1 MQTCLGGG
9 ARRIA
14 SMAFPTLLSL
24 RGSTLADLRLR
35 LAERLFSHAGR
46 MYMQD
51 NLRSTC
57 NGRRHTST
65 CFVRSTQHRVTPLQP
80 PRVRTRARRSRMN
93 RLASRGGGR
102 GGGHLVACGGAQ

>member
-46 MYMQD
+46 MYAGQPAQYLQWTTAHFNMLCSQ
-51 NLRSTC
+51 
-57 NGRRHTST
+57 HT
-65 CFVRSTQHRVTPLQP
+65 TPSDS
-80 PRVRTRARRSRMN
+80 AA
-93 RLASRGGGR
+93 AS
-102 GGGHLVACGGAQ
+102 ASPYAS